1 MAYRN
6 IYFCRKHST
15 IHLWNYQPDGTP
27 VKNEYFFKPYLYL
40 PAADPTEAQMT
51 GIDGV
56 PLVKKEFNYEWERR
70 KFVDGYKGTVYFN
83 LPPTQQYLLENYHHM
98 DINDLTRFP
107 LRTFFFD
114 IEVIAD
120 EFPTASESKFPI
132 TSITIYDT
140 ETKKYYVWGIQRY
153 DEYSCKDHLE
163 GIEPEEIVYEYCADE
178 KYLLVKFLKF
188 WRKNFPDL
196 IVGYNSSS
204 FDVVYIVGRIEKV
217 LGEGKSLKLSPVD
230 SLYGKEM
237 TNKFGQT
244 YQEYT
249 IGGISHL
256 DYMTLYKTFTP
267 GERESDA
274 LDYVCREE
282 IGVGKLDYSGE
293 SLNSLSDRDW
303 NKFINYNIWDV
314 KLMLLLDDKR
324 KYLEIAKFSAF
335 SGFCNID
342 KALGKVAI
350 ITGVLAKQG
359 LDDGKIIT
367 TQEEGEH
374 ELIPGGFVKFPKP
387 GMYESVTSIDLNS
400 LYPNVIITLNI
411 SPETKMAKVVRKV
424 DDDLTLYLF
433 KDRKYVTIKK
443 NQLNAFAKKNG
454 WALSASGVLFDQ
466 REQSVCSKFV
476 DGLYQKRKAVKARML
491 KLEAEKNPDTKL
503 ISQLDTEQYLYKI
516 LLNSTYGVL
525 ANRFFALYDIDCAKS
540 ITMTGQALIKESEK
554 MINDII
560 NTKYE
565 LDFDHVCAGDTDSL
579 YLTLVKVLEKLD
591 IKISDE
597 DGNLT
602 PEFEE
607 IENYVV
613 DSINRGVTDWAKN
626 KLNSFDPRFEFK
638 RESICPKA
646 IWVGK
651 KHYILR
657 IINKEGV
664 KMDKI
669 KYSGLSVVKA
679 TFSDQVK
686 AVTKGIVKEMMADNT
701 KSECDAMFIKEYE
714 NFNSLETKYIA
725 TRSSMKVLDKWGSR
739 CVGLKAVSGCPRHAK
754 WSVYYNYFR
763 KDLGLE
769 HKYPEIEDGKKIK
782 LVYVQPNKYNI
793 EGIAYL
799 DEFPTEFGLVPDKKK
814 MFEICVV
821 KCLQPIY
828 EAIGWKIPNPEIQH
842 ENTIAELFG

>member
-6 IYFCRKHST
+6 IFYDRKHST

-40 PAADPTEAQMT
+40 PAADPTEAQMS

-140 ETKKYYVWGIQRY
+140 ETKKYYVWGVKRY

-188 WRKNFPDL
+188 WRRNFPDL

-374 ELIPGGFVKFPKP
+374 ETIPGGYVKTPKP
-387 GMYESVTSIDLNS
+387 GMYENIISADLNS

-411 SPETKMAKVVRKV
+411 SPETKMAKVMRKV

-476 DGLYQKRKAVKARML
+476 DVLYQKRKAVKSRML
-491 KLEAEKNPDTKL
+491 KLEAEKNPDEKL

-540 ITMTGQALIKESEK
+540 ITMTGQALIKESERLT
-554 MINDII
+554 NEII
-560 NTKYE
+560 NQKYE
-565 LDFDHVCAGDTDSL
+565 VDVDSTISGDTDSI
-579 YLTLVKVLEKLD
+579 YISLVKVLDKL
-591 IKISDE
+591 KINIADK

-602 PEFEE
+602 PEF
-607 IENYVV
+607 IEVENHLM
-613 DSINRGVTDWAKN
+613 DAINNGVTDWAKN

-664 KMDKI
+664 KMNKI

-701 KSECDAMFIKEYE
+701 KSECDAMFIREYE

-754 WSVYYNYFR
+754 WSVYYNYLR
-763 KDLGLE
+763 KEFGLE

-782 LVYVQPNKYNI
+782 LIYVQPNKYNI